1 MDPGPIYISSDDEL
15 GWTDLD
21 EEDNF
26 DWVSDLLES
35 ADKVT
40 DDDDDSDD
48 VVVISEVNSKSK
60 KKSSK
65 RTVADVDDDCVV
77 LDGDP
82 DKPVSVVEDSGS
94 GSDELLVVGEKGQVA
109 CRDYPHPRHLCA
121 KFPFKTTRH
130 ENHCDLCHCYVC
142 DSLAPCVHW
151 STRGSNFDHCHA
163 TDKEETWKVLRKNF
177 KTAKTAPL
185 SASNNLAPTTH
196 GPVPPLNI
204 IRLAPN
210 SLPESQ
216 VSRTATIRPCTSAGR
231 TMPGIRIPSRSHQ
244 PEYLF
249 PKNKVQPC
257 SVSKQL
263 LGARTNV
270 VGRNRGQDIGHLGPV
285 SSHSMFKRVG
295 AVVNRTAFVSSNNS
309 SCTTPLI
316 YNSTSTPMATSNG
329 GNPLWL
335 QGVHSSVHQNA
346 SQPMTTFVGNTV
358 PSQRQTYSQ
367 AIPQSIYGQTFQQQG
382 NQGQNDSQFISQYAI
397 PSPDSSQG
405 IYQYGNQSQNSSL
418 QGNLGVSVTDLDFTD
433 CNWVNTSSPNIQ
445 QPPIQQPPIQQPPIQ
460 QPPIQQPPVQQPPLQ
475 QPPFQ
480 QPPIQQPPIQ
490 QPPVQQPP
498 IQQPPVQQPPLQPP
512 FQQPPIRQPPI
523 EQPQFQQPPPIQQQP
538 PIELS
543 EIQSTEPVYEPA
555 PVNEQSNKVANFNGL
570 EFESWLLETQYSP
583 AESNN
588 AMASHLNMLSPE
600 PTFIDSLVFD
610 FETPWNGLAQV

>member
-35 ADKVT
+35 VDKVT
-40 DDDDDSDD
+40 DDDDDDDDDDSDD
-48 VVVISEVNSKSK
+48 VVVISEVNSKPS

-163 TDKEETWKVLRKNF
+163 TDKEETWKVLRKDF

-185 SASNNLAPTTH
+185 SASNNLAPTKH
-196 GPVPPLNI
+196 SPVPPLNI

-210 SLPESQ
+210 SLPQNQ
-216 VSRTATIRPCTSAGR
+216 VSRPATVRPCTSAGR
-231 TMPGIRIPSRSHQ
+231 TMPSIRIPSRSHQ
-244 PEYLF
+244 PEYLV

-263 LGARTNV
+263 LGAHTNV
-270 VGRNRGQDIGHLGPV
+270 VGRNRGQNIGHLGPV

-295 AVVNRTAFVSSNNS
+295 AVVNRSTFVSSNNS
-309 SCTTPLI
+309 SCATPLI
-316 YNSTSTPMATSNG
+316 YNRTSTPMATSNG

-358 PSQRQTYSQ
+358 PSQPQTYSQ
-367 AIPQSIYGQTFQQQG
+367 AIPQSIYSQTFQQQG
-382 NQGQNDSQFISQYAI
+382 NQSQNDSQFICQYAI

-405 IYQYGNQSQNSSL
+405 VYQYGNQSQNSSL

-445 QPPIQQPPIQQPPIQ
+445 RPPIQQPPIQ

-480 QPPIQQPPIQ
+480 QPPIQQPPI
-490 QPPVQQPP
+490 
-498 IQQPPVQQPPLQPP
+498 
-512 FQQPPIRQPPI
+512 R
-523 EQPQFQQPPPIQQQP
+523 QPQFQQPPPIQQQP

-543 EIQSTEPVYEPA
+543 EIQSTEPVSEPA
-555 PVNEQSNKVANFNGL
+555 PVNEQSNKGANFNGL
-570 EFESWLLETQYSP
+570 DTEFESWLFEAESSP

-600 PTFIDSLVFD
+600 PTFIDSLLFD